1 MTWIIRAALV
11 LAVVYVYAPV
21 RSFPFIVFDDPAWL
35 VENTLVNRG
44 FSFEAAGRA
53 FSESVLGNWVPLTWL
68 SHMLDVEFFGL
79 DAGAHHLTNALLHAV
94 ASLLLFEAFRRMT
107 GDLLPSAFVALVFAI
122 HPAHV
127 ESVAWITERRDV
139 LAAVFWMLA
148 LLAWTAYAR
157 TERHGTRW
165 LLLTALAFA
174 AGLLAKPMLVTL
186 PAVLLLLDLWPLRRG
201 DEGAKRLLIE
211 KLPFLAIAAL
221 GALATLA
228 SQGGAGAMASLEMVP
243 VSARLANSLTSYV
256 AYLGITAWPTGLA
269 VFYPYDLEIPLWK
282 SAGSALLLAALTA
295 GALLGAARRPWL
307 AVGWLWYLV
316 TLAPVIGLLQ
326 VGSQGMADR
335 YTYLPMIGLSVAV
348 AWTGV
353 EMARRSPRTRNLL
366 LAGAIVWLGG
376 NLLLARSQ
384 IQTWSG
390 SVALFEHALR
400 ISGDHPIVLVNL
412 GEAYEEAGDGDRA
425 IAQYETA
432 LVDYT
437 HAPRIRTR
445 LAGLLAERGRFKE
458 AAAQLNE
465 ALRRHPDEPRT
476 RLELGRLFLRADQ
489 AAEAAGPLRDEHDRF
504 PESPAAAFH
513 LAEATAAAGE
523 RAEALA
529 LFAEAWRLDPSL
541 PDDPL
546 LDRDAAVADAIAQ
559 ALAETGRAERALYWT
574 RRGLTLARL
583 NGALEIEARL
593 SAALSERQAA
603 ARSAGGLD

>member
-1 MTWIIRAALV
+1 MTWLARAALV
-11 LAVVYVYAPV
+11 LAVGYVYAPV
-21 RSFPFIVFDDPAWL
+21 RSFPFVVFDDPGWL

-44 FSFEAAGRA
+44 FSFEVIGRA
-53 FSESVLGNWVPLTWL
+53 FSESVLGNWVPVTWL
-68 SHMLDVEFFGL
+68 SHMLDVELFGL
-79 DAGAHHLTNALLHAV
+79 EPGAHHLTNVILHGV

-139 LAAVFWMLA
+139 LSAVFWMLA
-148 LLAWTAYAR
+148 LLAWMAYAR
-157 TERHGTRW
+157 DERQRAW
-165 LLLTALAFA
+165 RLLLAVLAFA
-174 AGLLAKPMLVTL
+174 AGLLAKPVVVTL

-201 DEGAKRLLIE
+201 GEGAPRLLLE

-228 SQGGAGAMASLEMVP
+228 SQGSAGAVASLEMLP
-243 VSARLANSLTSYV
+243 ASARLANALTSYV

-269 VFYPYDLEIPLWK
+269 VFYPFDLEIPLWK
-282 SAGSALLLAALTA
+282 SAGSALLLAALTV

-316 TLAPVIGLLQ
+316 TLAPVIGLVQ

-366 LAGAIVWLGG
+366 LVGAIVWLGG
-376 NLLLARSQ
+376 NLLLARAQ
-384 IQTWSG
+384 VRTWSD
-390 SVALFEHALR
+390 SVTLFEHARR
-400 ISGDHPIVLVNL
+400 ISGEHPIVLVNL
-412 GEAYEEAGDGDRA
+412 GEAYEEAGDADRA
-425 IAQYETA
+425 VAFYETA
-432 LVDYT
+432 LVEYA
-437 HAPRIRTR
+437 HAPRVRTR
-445 LAGLLAERGRFKE
+445 LAALLARRGRLE
-458 AAAQLNE
+458 DAAAQLDE

-476 RLELGRLFLRADQ
+476 RLEVGRLLLRAGQ
-489 AAEAAGPLRDEHDRF
+489 SAEAAAPLRDERDRF

-513 LAEATAAAGE
+513 LAEATAAVGE
-523 RAEALA
+523 RNQAVA

-541 PDDPL
+541 PDTPL
-546 LDRDAAVADAIAQ
+546 LDRDPAVADALAE
-559 ALAETGRAERALYWT
+559 ALAETGRAERALHWT
-574 RRGLTLARL
+574 RRGLILARL
-583 NGALEIEARL
+583 TGTLEIEARL
-593 SAALSERQAA
+593 NAALPERVAA
-603 ARSAGGLD
+603 ARSEADLD